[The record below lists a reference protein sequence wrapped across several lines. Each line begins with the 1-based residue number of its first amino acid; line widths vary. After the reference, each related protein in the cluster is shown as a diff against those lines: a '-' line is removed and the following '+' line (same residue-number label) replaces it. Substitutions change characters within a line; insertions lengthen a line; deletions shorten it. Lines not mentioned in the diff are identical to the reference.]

1 MTSNDFFIP
10 SGIEYCMPEEA
21 KKFEKLKTQTI
32 KIFNKHG
39 YSYVIP
45 PIVDSLNNLLT
56 LNSNDLKEKT
66 IKFQNSTTGETFG
79 IRADI
84 TPQIAKIDLHLS
96 TSKKSINR
104 LAYLGDI
111 IRVSPNK
118 FDRINPY
125 QIGAEYFGNLTPS
138 VDVELI
144 QMLIEILSLSR
155 KSKIIIELGDLS
167 VITQLLS
174 SLSLT
179 NNDKILLIDLINVKS
194 KNEIIKF
201 FTDKNLKKDVMTTIC
216 ELIDFNGKINVL
228 SKIKKSLSKSKIR
241 FDTKLKELEFIAKKI
256 IKLNNIEDVHID
268 LCNLNTLN
276 YQTDIIYTA
285 YIPNMRKEIATGGRY
300 TVDSNKDFR
309 QASGFSLDLKDIYYI
324 STRGKND

>member
-1 MTSNDFFIP
+1 
-10 SGIEYCMPEEA
+10 MPEEA
-21 KKFEKLKTQTI
+21 KKFEKLKSLTI
-32 KIFNKHG
+32 KIFNKYG
-39 YSYVIP
+39 YNYVIP
-45 PIVDSLNNLLT
+45 PIADSLNNLLT
-56 LNSNDLKEKT
+56 LNSSDLKEKT
-66 IKFQNSTTGETFG
+66 VKFQNSTTGETFG

-96 TSKKSINR
+96 KSKQSTNR

-138 VDVELI
+138 IDIELI
-144 QMLIEILSLSR
+144 QMLIEILSLSK

-167 VITQLLS
+167 IITKLLD

-179 NNDKILLIDLINVKS
+179 NNDRFLLIDLINVKS
-194 KNEIIKF
+194 KNDIIKF
-201 FTDKNLKKDVMTTIC
+201 FMDRNLKKNVMTTIC
-216 ELIDFNGKINVL
+216 ELIDCNGKLNL
-228 SKIKKSLSKSKIR
+228 LPKIKKSLSKSKIT
-241 FDTKLKELEFIAKKI
+241 FTTKLKELEFIAKKI
-256 IKLNNIEDVHID
+256 VKLNNIQDVHID

-285 YIPNMRKEIATGGRY
+285 YIRNMRKEIATGGRY
-300 TVDSNKDFR
+300 TVNSNKDIR
-309 QASGFSLDLKDIYYI
+309 YASGFSLDLKDIYYI
-324 STRGKND
+324 STRGKNV